1 MRLDAA
7 GALERGTL
15 FHAWFEQIEWLD
27 DGAPADATLN
37 DAAARLGASQAQAAR
52 WLKEFR
58 EMLARPATRACL
70 MQSDYARQAPWSAAG
85 ALAAGWDAAELS
97 YEVHRERRFAVR
109 DGDAILT
116 GSLDRL
122 VLIHREGRLAA
133 AEVLDFKT
141 DAVKADQQ
149 VQLEAA
155 VARYRPQLAAYR
167 RAVAQ
172 MTGLPM
178 EHVFARL
185 LFVEPGL
192 VASV

>member
-1 MRLDAA
+1 MRLDSA

-27 DGAPADATLN
+27 DGAPDDAILN
-37 DAAARLGASQAQAAR
+37 DAAPRLGATQAQAAR

-70 MQSDYARQAPWSAAG
+70 TQSDYSRQAPWSAQG
-85 ALAAGWDAAELS
+85 ATGAGWNAAELS
-97 YEVHRERRFAVR
+97 YQVHRERRFAVR

-122 VLIHREGRLAA
+122 VLIHHHGRLAA

-141 DAVKADQQ
+141 DAVNANQREQ
-149 VQLEAA
+149 FIAA
-155 VARYRPQLAAYR
+155 VTRYQPQLAAYR

-178 EHVFARL
+178 EHIFARL

-192 VASV
+192 VESV